1 MSEAIVAILVEAARS
16 VITAAAVYSIIVG
29 LAGALGV
36 RRTWHESVEAVG
48 GLLWVLG
55 LVLWRVQAPEDIY
68 TISLVI
74 RAWGVALLVLP
85 RLVHV
90 ALKEVG
96 RARE

>member
-1 MSEAIVAILVEAARS
+1 MSEAIAILVEAARS
-16 VITAAAVYSIIVG
+16 VITAVAVYSIIVG
-29 LAGALGV
+29 LAGAMGF

-55 LVLWRVQAPEDIY
+55 LVLWRVQVPEDVY

-74 RAWGVALLVLP
+74 RSWGVALLVLP

-90 ALKEVG
+90 ALRGVG
-96 RARE
+96 RERE

>member
-29 LAGALGV
+29 LAGAMGF
-36 RRTWHESVEAVG
+36 RRTWHESIEAVG

-55 LVLWRVQAPEDIY
+55 LVLWRVQVPEDVY

-74 RAWGVALLVLP
+74 RSWGVALLVLP

-90 ALKEVG
+90 ALRGVRCE
-96 RARE
+96 RE